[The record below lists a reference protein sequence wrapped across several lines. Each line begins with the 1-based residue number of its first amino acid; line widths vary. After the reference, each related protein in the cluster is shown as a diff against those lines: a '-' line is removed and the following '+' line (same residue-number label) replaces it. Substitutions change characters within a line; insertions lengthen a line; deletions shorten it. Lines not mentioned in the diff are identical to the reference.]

1 MFLSN
6 LIIRTSCEELAMGN
20 NPGRDYTV
28 RILRFTE
35 QANVPQNLVVIFFCR
50 IIYTNLIFV
59 VLG

>member
-20 NPGRDYTV
+20 TPGRDYTV

-35 QANVPQNLVVIFFCR
+35 REQANVPQNLVVIFFVEL
-50 IIYTNLIFV
+50 YTPI
-59 VLG
+59 